1 MPIIESSPLLLLIW
15 LMIGYAIGSVPFG
28 MLVAKQFKLGN
39 LRDIGSGNIGAT
51 NVLRTGNK
59 GAAALTLL
67 LDAAKGA
74 AAVLLGRYFVGED
87 ATQVAALGAFLGH
100 CFPLWLNFKGGK
112 GVATFIGIMLALNW
126 AVGVVTCIAWLCG
139 AAITRMSSVG
149 ALMAAAASTF
159 AMVIIGQGSAVLL
172 GGILTL
178 FIYWTHRANIQ
189 RIRAGTESKIGQ
201 KG

>member
-126 AVGVVTCIAWLCG
+126 AVGIVTCIAWLCG

-149 ALMAAAASTF
+149 ALTAAAASTF

-172 GGILTL
+172 GGVLTL
-178 FIYWTHRANIQ
+178 FIYWTHRANIK

>member
-87 ATQVAALGAFLGH
+87 ATQVAALGAFFGH

>member
-1 MPIIESSPLLLLIW
+1 
-15 LMIGYAIGSVPFG
+15 MIGYAIGSVPFG

>member
-1 MPIIESSPLLLLIW
+1 MPVIESSPLLLLIW
-15 LMIGYAIGSVPFG
+15 LMIGYAVGSVPFG
-28 MLVAKQFKLGN
+28 LLVAKQFKLGN
-39 LRDIGSGNIGAT
+39 LRNIGSGNIGAT

-87 ATQVAALGAFLGH
+87 AAQIAAFGAFLGH

-112 GVATFIGIMLALNW
+112 GVATFIGIVLALNW
-126 AVGVVTCIAWLCG
+126 AVGVATCIAWLCG

-189 RIRAGTESKIGQ
+189 RIRAGTENKIGQ

>member
-59 GAAALTLL
+59 LAAALTLI

-74 AAVLLGRYFVGED
+74 AAVILGRYVVGED
-87 ATQVAALGAFLGH
+87 AAQIAAFGAFLGH
-100 CFPLWLNFKGGK
+100 CFPIWLNFKGGK
-112 GVATFIGIMLALNW
+112 GVATFIGIILALNW
-126 AVGVVTCIAWLCG
+126 AAGIVTCLAWLCG
-139 AAITRMSSVG
+139 AAITRMSSMG
-149 ALMAAAASTF
+149 ALVAAASSTF
-159 AMVIIGQGSAVLL
+159 AMVVIGPGSAVLL
-172 GGILTL
+172 GVVLTL
-178 FIYWTHRANIQ
+178 FIYWTHRENIK
-189 RIRAGTESKIGQ
+189 RIRAGTESKIGD
-201 KG
+201 KV